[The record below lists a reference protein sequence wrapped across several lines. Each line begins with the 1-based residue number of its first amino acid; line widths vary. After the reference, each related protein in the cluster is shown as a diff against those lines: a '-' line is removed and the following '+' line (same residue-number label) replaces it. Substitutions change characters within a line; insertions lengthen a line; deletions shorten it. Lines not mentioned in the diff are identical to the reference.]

1 MTRLPMQELH
11 ARLDRAFAAHPERKT
26 LGDFRAP
33 AELIEAEAEALAY
46 ASRIITPH
54 SEIGRLFAEK
64 AIMLDWR
71 RPAVLP
77 RVEPTPSARCIAFPG
92 PTVARKG
99 AYEVRDAARA
109 LDLDVLLLGSELEGP
124 DFWDGVRTRKFDN
137 PCEPNGWLKE
147 VALVVQPAIAEERPR
162 YLLAALAADVPVIAA
177 PACGLASQDLLTI
190 VPANDLTALIA
201 ALRASLP

>member
-1 MTRLPMQELH
+1 MP
-11 ARLDRAFAAHPERKT
+11 
-26 LGDFRAP
+26 LGSLRPILRSGACSP
-33 AELIEAEAEALAY
+33 
-46 ASRIITPH
+46 
-54 SEIGRLFAEK
+54 
-64 AIMLDWR
+64 R
-71 RPAVLP
+71 RPSCSTGGGRPCCHAWSPRHRLAVSP
-77 RVEPTPSARCIAFPG
+77 FPAQ
-92 PTVARKG
+92 TVARKG

-177 PACGLASQDLLTI
+177 PACGLASQ
-190 VPANDLTALIA
+190 A
-201 ALRASLP
+201 